1 MGFSL
6 VMELIMEEGKREDL
20 KSVKRCH
27 NSHTCFDEIIIHTD
41 KEFINLEDVINEN
54 IKRKCGRICRGHNI
68 KTKRHNELIER
79 LREKLNNKKE

>member
-20 KSVKRCH
+20 RIVNRCH
-27 NSHTCFDEIIIHTD
+27 NKHTRFDEIIIKTD
-41 KEFINLEDVINEN
+41 KDFMNLEDVIDDN
-54 IKRKCGRICRGHNI
+54 IKHPCGRICRGHNLR
-68 KTKRHNELIER
+68 TKRHNKLIER